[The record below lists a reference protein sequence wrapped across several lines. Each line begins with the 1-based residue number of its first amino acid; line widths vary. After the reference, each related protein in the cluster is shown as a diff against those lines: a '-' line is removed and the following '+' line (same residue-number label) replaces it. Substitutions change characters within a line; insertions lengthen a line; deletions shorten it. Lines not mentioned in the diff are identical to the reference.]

1 MVTSRRGHIV
11 VCELWLKGLRGL
23 KLSRMELVRNDDL
36 TFSALKILVELPSV
50 ILTGKF
56 RLSVLFNDRD
66 EFKRFTSSN
75 NVYVFSIIHAKDS
88 EGTIDANLSG
98 VKVKY

>member
-1 MVTSRRGHIV
+1 M
-11 VCELWLKGLRGL
+11 
-23 KLSRMELVRNDDL
+23 
-36 TFSALKILVELPSV
+36 
-50 ILTGKF
+50 
-56 RLSVLFNDRD
+56 
-66 EFKRFTSSN
+66 FTYSN